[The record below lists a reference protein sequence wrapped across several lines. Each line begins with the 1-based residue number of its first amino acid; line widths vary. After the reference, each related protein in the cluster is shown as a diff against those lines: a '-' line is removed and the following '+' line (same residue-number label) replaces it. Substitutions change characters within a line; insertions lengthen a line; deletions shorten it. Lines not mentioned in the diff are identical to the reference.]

1 MDIPRALLQ
10 EMLAGLPPEQAAEM
24 AIPSYLH
31 RNPVMRWMATRRLDV
46 LADWAAQYGQRDG
59 AALDYGC
66 GTGILFPA
74 LRPFFRTLYGVD
86 LNLQPAAMLT
96 ERLGIAEVRLLLPE
110 AVESEIADASL
121 RVVICGEVL
130 EHIADLPPL
139 LQRLRRKLK
148 PEGHLLVTV
157 PTENRLYRLGR
168 SLAGFSGEYHVG
180 HAASIYRQILDA
192 GFCLRRR
199 KYIPLPGP
207 LAIYWA
213 MDYTLRA

>member
-1 MDIPRALLQ
+1 MDVPRALLQ
-10 EMLAGLPPEQAAEM
+10 EMLVRLPPDQAAEM

-46 LADWAAQYGQRDG
+46 LADWAAQYGERDG
-59 AALDYGC
+59 SVLDFGC

-74 LRPFFRTLYGVD
+74 LRPFFGTLYGVD
-86 LNLQPAAMLT
+86 LNLQPAAMLV
-96 ERLGIAEVRLLLPE
+96 ERLGIAEVRLLLPD
-110 AVESEIADASL
+110 ALESEIADDSL
-121 RVVICGEVL
+121 SVVVCGEVL

-139 LQRLRRKLK
+139 LRRLRRKLK
-148 PEGHLLVTV
+148 PEGHLLVTA

-180 HAASIYRQILDA
+180 HAAAIHQQILEA
-192 GFCLRRR
+192 GFLLRRR
-199 KYIPLPGP
+199 KYIPLPGA

-213 MDYTLRA
+213 MDYALRA